1 MQCGMIVSTVDTE
14 PRQYNILQQLTR
26 LTVPGVIDHEYRFS
40 ATQNDGRIT
49 QRKDWVSGEE
59 ITYQYD
65 SLNRLISAQ
74 TTGPVEQ
81 LRRMM
86 DSETCSRKP

>member
-1 MQCGMIVSTVDTE
+1 M
-14 PRQYNILQQLTR
+14 
-26 LTVPGVIDHEYRFS
+26 DHEYRFS

-74 TTGPVEQ
+74 TTGPRVGPE
-81 LRRMM
+81 LRV
-86 DSETCSRKP
+86 